1 VDRPESSEGSRLGRS
16 NPAEQA
22 KGPDVPARLRPQ
34 LVRAVD
40 WASRYAVYAFIAV
53 VLLVAAVLARSMFSS
68 GNLSTMAI
76 QAATLGVVTLGQ
88 MLVLLVRGIDL
99 SVGAV
104 MAIGAILVVET
115 QGGRSIGLAFLLALA
130 LALAIGLVNGLLVA
144 KRNVPPFV
152 ATLGM
157 LILVEGARLAYTKG
171 QASGLV
177 PDLLGVFNTL
187 RIGFLPLG
195 TLGWIVLAVGVAL
208 VLRRTPLGRMIY
220 ATGSN
225 PQAARLSGVRT
236 DRIVMAMFVAS
247 SVLALFAG
255 LLLSGYIGYVD
266 QHLAAGYNL
275 NSITAAVIGG
285 TSFAGGRG
293 TVAGTMA
300 GVILVTILV
309 SLVVAAGLPV
319 ELQFIL
325 QGIVLIAAVAL
336 QGLQSRI
343 AEPTA

>member
-1 VDRPESSEGSRLGRS
+1 M
-16 NPAEQA
+16 
-22 KGPDVPARLRPQ
+22 
-34 LVRAVD
+34 VRAVD
-40 WASRYAVYAFIAV
+40 WASRYAVYAFIAIVLV
-53 VLLVAAVLARSMFSS
+53 VAGIVARNMFST
-68 GNLSTMAI
+68 GNLSTIAI

-115 QGGRSIGLAFLLALA
+115 QAGRSIGLAFLLALA

-144 KRNVPPFV
+144 KRKVPSFV

-177 PDLLGVFNTL
+177 PDILGIFNTG

-195 TLGWIVLAVGVAL
+195 AIGWIALSILAAL
-208 VLRRTPLGRMIY
+208 VLQRTRLGRMIY

-225 PQAARLSGVRT
+225 PQAARLAGVPT
-236 DRIVMAMFVAS
+236 DRIVIAMFVAS

-293 TVAGTMA
+293 TVSGTMA
-300 GVILVTILV
+300 GVVLVTIIV
-309 SLVVAAGLPV
+309 SVVVAAGLPV
-319 ELQFIL
+319 ELQFVL
-325 QGIVLIAAVAL
+325 QGLVLIAAVVL
-336 QGLQSRI
+336 QGLRTRI
-343 AEPTA
+343 VERSV

>member
-1 VDRPESSEGSRLGRS
+1 VAR
-16 NPAEQA
+16 NAINEQA
-22 KGPDVPARLRPQ
+22 KDVGTAARLKPQ
-34 LVRAVD
+34 FVRAVD
-40 WASRYAVYAFIAV
+40 WASRYAVYGFIAMA
-53 VLLVAAVLARSMFSS
+53 LLVAAVVAPNMFSR
-68 GNLSTMAI
+68 GNLSTIAI

-88 MLVLLVRGIDL
+88 MMVLLVRGIDL

-115 QGGRSIGLAFLLALA
+115 QGGRSVGLAFLLALA

-144 KRNVPPFV
+144 KRKVPPFV

-177 PDLLGVFNTL
+177 PDILRVFNTS

-195 TLGWIVLAVGVAL
+195 ALGWIGLALGVAL
-208 VLRRTPLGRMIY
+208 VLRRTSLGRMIY

-225 PQAARLSGVRT
+225 PQAARLSGVPV
-236 DRIVMAMFVAS
+236 DRVVMAMFLAS
-247 SVLALFAG
+247 SVLALLAG
-255 LLLSGYIGYVD
+255 LLLSGFIGYVD

-293 TVAGTMA
+293 TVSGTIA

-319 ELQFIL
+319 ELQFVL
-325 QGIVLIAAVAL
+325 QGVVLIAAVAL
-336 QGLQSRI
+336 QGLRTRI
-343 AEPTA
+343 VERGA

>member
-1 VDRPESSEGSRLGRS
+1 MARNTVSEEAQRTRAPS
-16 NPAEQA
+16 
-22 KGPDVPARLRPQ
+22 RLRPQ
-34 LVRAVD
+34 LVSLVD
-40 WASRYAVYAFIAV
+40 WASRYAVYAFIAI
-53 VLLVAAVLARSMFSS
+53 VLVVAAIVARNMFSR
-68 GNLSTMAI
+68 GNLSTIAI

-115 QGGRSIGLAFLLALA
+115 QGERSIGPAFLLALA
-130 LALAIGLVNGLLVA
+130 LALAIGLANGFLVA
-144 KRNVPPFV
+144 KRKVPPFV

-177 PDLLGVFNTL
+177 PSILRVFNTG

-195 TLGWIVLAVGVAL
+195 AIGWIALSIVAAV
-208 VLRRTPLGRMIY
+208 VLRRTRLGRMIY

-225 PQAARLSGVRT
+225 PQAARLAGVPT
-236 DRIVMAMFVAS
+236 DRIVIAMFVAS
-247 SVLALFAG
+247 SVLALLAG

-293 TVAGTMA
+293 TVSGTTA
-300 GVILVTILV
+300 GVVLVTIIV
-309 SLVVAAGLPV
+309 SVVVAAGLPV
-319 ELQFIL
+319 ELQFVL

-336 QGLQSRI
+336 QGLRSRI
-343 AEPTA
+343 VEPSA

>member
-1 VDRPESSEGSRLGRS
+1 M
-16 NPAEQA
+16 
-22 KGPDVPARLRPQ
+22 
-34 LVRAVD
+34 VRAVD
-40 WASRYAVYAFIAV
+40 WSSRYAVYAFIAIVLV
-53 VLLVAAVLARSMFSS
+53 VAGIVAPNMFST
-68 GNLSTMAI
+68 GNLSTIAI

-115 QGGRSIGLAFLLALA
+115 QGGRSIGLAFLLALV

-144 KRNVPPFV
+144 KRKVPPFV

-177 PDLLGVFNTL
+177 PDILGIFNTG

-195 TLGWIVLAVGVAL
+195 AIGWIALSILTAL
-208 VLRRTPLGRMIY
+208 VLQRTRWGRMIH

-225 PQAARLSGVRT
+225 PQAARLAGVPT
-236 DRIVMAMFVAS
+236 DRIVIAMFVAS

-275 NSITAAVIGG
+275 KSIAAAVIGG
-285 TSFAGGRG
+285 TSFAGGQG
-293 TVAGTMA
+293 TVSGTMA
-300 GVILVTILV
+300 GVVLVTIIV
-309 SLVVAAGLPV
+309 SVAVAAGLPV
-319 ELQFIL
+319 ELQF
-325 QGIVLIAAVAL
+325 VL
-336 QGLQSRI
+336 QGLVLVAAVVLQGLRTRI
-343 AEPTA
+343 VERRT

>member
-1 VDRPESSEGSRLGRS
+1 LARSSVSEKARTRARS
-16 NPAEQA
+16 
-22 KGPDVPARLRPQ
+22 RLRPQ
-34 LVRAVD
+34 VVRAVD
-40 WASRYAVYAFIAV
+40 WASRYAVYAFIAIVLV
-53 VLLVAAVLARSMFSS
+53 VAGIVARNMFST
-68 GNLSTMAI
+68 GNLSTIAI

-130 LALAIGLVNGLLVA
+130 LAVAIGLVNGLLVA
-144 KRNVPPFV
+144 KRRVPPFV

-177 PDLLGVFNTL
+177 PDILGIFNTG

-195 TLGWIVLAVGVAL
+195 AIGWIALSILTAL
-208 VLRRTPLGRMIY
+208 VLQRTRWGRMIY

-225 PQAARLSGVRT
+225 PQAGRLAGVPT
-236 DRIVMAMFVAS
+236 DRIVIAMFVAS

-275 NSITAAVIGG
+275 KSIAAAVIGG
-285 TSFAGGRG
+285 TSFAGGQG
-293 TVAGTMA
+293 TVSGTMA
-300 GVILVTILV
+300 GVVLVTIIV
-309 SLVVAAGLPV
+309 SVAVAAGLPV
-319 ELQFIL
+319 ELQFVL
-325 QGIVLIAAVAL
+325 QGLVLIAAVVL
-336 QGLQSRI
+336 QGLRSRI
-343 AEPTA
+343 VERRT